1 MSRYDEL
8 IDSVASGQEANAKKL
23 TQELLDQGVDAK
35 SIIDDALIPAM
46 DQVGKKF
53 QNKEIFVPE
62 MLINALTMRE
72 AMKIIEPH
80 ITDSQKNSKVKFV
93 LGTVAGDLHDI
104 GKDIVGMMLEGAGFE
119 VIDMGIDVSSEDFIS
134 AVKSNQAAFLGL
146 SALLTTT
153 MPRMKEIIAAL
164 ADEGIRNNVK
174 VLIGGAPV
182 TESYAKEIGADAYA
196 KDASA
201 AVEAA
206 RSLLV

>member
-80 ITDSQKNSKVKFV
+80 ITDSQKNSKVKFI

-119 VIDMGIDVSSEDFIS
+119 VIDMGIDVSSEDFVS